1 MKTCTIYIDFHVV
14 EKRVDWESE
23 NLGSAQTWLFCW
35 FGKNLSG
42 PQFAPHLNHESN
54 SY

>member
-23 NLGSAQTWLFCW
+23 ILGSTQLFCW
-35 FGKNLSG
+35 FGKNFSG
-42 PQFAPHLNHESN
+42 PQFAPHVNHDSN